1 LVKRGRGNR
10 AVARGENQP
19 QVSRSPSAPQTRR
32 RYPSKGKAASTF
44 PRGRVEK
51 QAKRDAKR
59 GRRRAEKIDPENAP
73 KKTPYRGHTT

>member
-1 LVKRGRGNR
+1 VG
-10 AVARGENQP
+10 
-19 QVSRSPSAPQTRR
+19 S
-32 RYPSKGKAASTF
+32 SKGQQIDNYGKAATTF

-51 QAKRDAKR
+51 QAKRDARR